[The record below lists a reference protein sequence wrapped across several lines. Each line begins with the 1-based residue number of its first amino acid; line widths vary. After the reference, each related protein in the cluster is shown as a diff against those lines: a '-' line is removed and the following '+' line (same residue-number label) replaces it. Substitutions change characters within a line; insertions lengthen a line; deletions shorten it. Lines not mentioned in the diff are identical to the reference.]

1 MSAFLCSPRHIG
13 TLAGYAYRHQCHG
26 LSSGL
31 ALPDDVAAMLA
42 AENVRSVAYRYKHKP
57 DATFDSVEQH
67 AAFIQDCRN
76 AAAHAEYEKL
86 KPVEVLK
93 LAKCLEYQSCE
104 HLEWESSQARNI
116 LNNLIGQATRD
127 LPGYEDAEWCLD

>member
-1 MSAFLCSPRHIG
+1 MSAFICSPRHIG
-13 TLAGYAYRHQCHG
+13 TLAGYAHRHQCHG
-26 LSSGL
+26 LNSGL
-31 ALPDDVAAMLA
+31 ALPGDVAAVLA

-57 DATFDSVEQH
+57 EVPFASVEEH
-67 AAFIQDCRN
+67 AAFIQECRDT
-76 AAAHAEYEKL
+76 AAHAEYHKL

-104 HLEWESSQARNI
+104 HLEWEGSQAQKIVLNI
-116 LNNLIGQATRD
+116 IGQATRD